1 MRELVKKKLDELT
14 EEQMKYI
21 LLILDNMTE

>member
-14 EEQMKYI
+14 EEQMKCI

>member
-1 MRELVKKKLDELT
+1 MRELLEKKLDELT

>member
-1 MRELVKKKLDELT
+1 MRELVEKKLDELT

>member
-1 MRELVKKKLDELT
+1 MRELIEKNLDELT

>member
-1 MRELVKKKLDELT
+1 MRELIEKKLDELT
-14 EEQMKYI
+14 EEQMKYM

>member
-1 MRELVKKKLDELT
+1 MRELIEKKLDELT
-14 EEQMKYI
+14 KEQMKYI

>member
-1 MRELVKKKLDELT
+1 MRELVEKKLDELT

-21 LLILDNMTE
+21 LLILDNMIG

>member
-1 MRELVKKKLDELT
+1 MRELIEKKLDELT